1 MRYDKLFLARI
12 ELVMKLLR
20 LKELR
25 LNKGLTR
32 EKLARDTALSLS
44 TYSGYENGS
53 RLPNLETVKRLA
65 VYFQVSVDY
74 LIGFTDN
81 PDPYPGED
89 THLIHPGERRFVQ
102 GFRKLQP
109 EDQRLFQ
116 ELMDRF
122 PKHEKE

>member
-1 MRYDKLFLARI
+1 MHYSKLILTHI
-12 ELVMKLLR
+12 ELVIELLR

-25 LNKGLTR
+25 LSKGLSR
-32 EKLARDTALSLS
+32 QKLAQDTALSLS

-53 RLPNLETVKRLA
+53 RLPSIETVKRLA

-89 THLIHPGERRFVQ
+89 THLIRPEERRFVQ

-109 EDQRLFQ
+109 KDRQLFQ